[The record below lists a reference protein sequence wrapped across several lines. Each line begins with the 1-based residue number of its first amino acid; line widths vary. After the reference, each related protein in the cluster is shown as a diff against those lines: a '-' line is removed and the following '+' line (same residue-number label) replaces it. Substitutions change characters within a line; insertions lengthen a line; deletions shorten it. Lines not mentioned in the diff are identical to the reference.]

1 MFTFLSVL
9 AVCCTIVFVVRKN
22 PGFCITIDNTN
33 PNVTSNFSDMLT
45 EPTGATSDDNEKEE
59 EEEEEEDVL
68 ANMLGEV
75 RELFTGGD
83 NDE

>member
-9 AVCCTIVFVVRKN
+9 AVCCTIVFVVLKN
-22 PGFCITIDNTN
+22 PGFCITINNTN
-33 PNVTSNFSDMLT
+33 PSVTSNSSYMLT
-45 EPTGATSDDNEKEE
+45 KPTEATSDDNEK
-59 EEEEEEDVL
+59 EEEEEDVL

-75 RELFTGGD
+75 TELFTGGD

>member
-9 AVCCTIVFVVRKN
+9 AVCCTVVFVVLKN
-22 PGFCITIDNTN
+22 PGFCITINNTN
-33 PNVTSNFSDMLT
+33 PNVTSNTLIGET
-45 EPTGATSDDNEKEE
+45 EPTETTSDDKEK
-59 EEEEEEDVL
+59 EEDVL

-75 RELFTGGD
+75 TELFTGGD

>member
-9 AVCCTIVFVVRKN
+9 AVCCTIVFVVLKN
-22 PGFCITIDNTN
+22 PGFCVTINNTN
-33 PNVTSNFSDMLT
+33 PNVTSNFSDMST
-45 EPTGATSDDNEKEE
+45 ESTEATSDDNEEE
-59 EEEEEEDVL
+59 EEKDVL

-75 RELFTGGD
+75 TELFTGGD

>member
-9 AVCCTIVFVVRKN
+9 AVCCTIVFVVLKN
-22 PGFCITIDNTN
+22 PGFCITINNTN
-33 PNVTSNFSDMLT
+33 SNVTSNFSDKSTELT
-45 EPTGATSDDNEKEE
+45 EATSDDNEEE
-59 EEEEEEDVL
+59 EEKDVL

-75 RELFTGGD
+75 TELFTGGD

>member
-9 AVCCTIVFVVRKN
+9 AVCCTIVFVVLKN
-22 PGFCITIDNTN
+22 PGFCITINNTN
-33 PNVTSNFSDMLT
+33 PNVTSNTLIDET
-45 EPTGATSDDNEKEE
+45 EPTEATSDANEK
-59 EEEEEEDVL
+59 EEEEDVL

-75 RELFTGGD
+75 TELFTGGD

>member
-9 AVCCTIVFVVRKN
+9 AVCCTIVFVVLKN
-22 PGFCITIDNTN
+22 PGFCVTINNTN
-33 PNVTSNFSDMLT
+33 PNVTSNFSDTLT
-45 EPTGATSDDNEKEE
+45 EPTEATSDDNEK
-59 EEEEEEDVL
+59 EEEEEDVL

-75 RELFTGGD
+75 TELFTGGD

>member
-9 AVCCTIVFVVRKN
+9 AVCCTIVFVVLKN
-22 PGFCITIDNTN
+22 PGFCVTINNTN
-33 PNVTSNFSDMLT
+33 PNVASNFSDMLT
-45 EPTGATSDDNEKEE
+45 ESTEATSDDNEEE
-59 EEEEEEDVL
+59 EEKDVL

-75 RELFTGGD
+75 TELFTGGD

>member
-9 AVCCTIVFVVRKN
+9 AVCCTIVFVVLKN
-22 PGFCITIDNTN
+22 PGFCVTINNTN
-33 PNVTSNFSDMLT
+33 PSVTSNFSDMLT
-45 EPTGATSDDNEKEE
+45 APTEATSDDNEKEE
-59 EEEEEEDVL
+59 EDEDVL

-75 RELFTGGD
+75 TELFTGGD

>member
-9 AVCCTIVFVVRKN
+9 AVCCTIVFVVLKN
-22 PGFCITIDNTN
+22 PGFCVTINNTN
-33 PNVTSNFSDMLT
+33 PNVTSNFSDILT
-45 EPTGATSDDNEKEE
+45 ESTEATSDDNEKEE
-59 EEEEEEDVL
+59 EDEDVL

-75 RELFTGGD
+75 TELFTGGD

>member
-9 AVCCTIVFVVRKN
+9 AVCCTIVFVVLKN
-22 PGFCITIDNTN
+22 PGFCITINNTN
-33 PNVTSNFSDMLT
+33 PSVTSNVSDMLT
-45 EPTGATSDDNEKEE
+45 APTEATSDDNEKEE
-59 EEEEEEDVL
+59 EDEDVL

-75 RELFTGGD
+75 TELFTGGD

>member
-9 AVCCTIVFVVRKN
+9 AVCCTIVFVVLKN
-22 PGFCITIDNTN
+22 PGFCITINNTN
-33 PNVTSNFSDMLT
+33 PSVTSNVSDMLT
-45 EPTGATSDDNEKEE
+45 APTEATSDDNEK
-59 EEEEEEDVL
+59 EEEEEDVL

-75 RELFTGGD
+75 TELFTGGD

>member
-9 AVCCTIVFVVRKN
+9 AVCCTVVFVVLKN
-22 PGFCITIDNTN
+22 PGFCITINNTN
-33 PNVTSNFSDMLT
+33 PNVTSNILIDET
-45 EPTGATSDDNEKEE
+45 EPTETTSDDKEK
-59 EEEEEEDVL
+59 EEEDVL

-75 RELFTGGD
+75 TELFTGGD

>member
-9 AVCCTIVFVVRKN
+9 AVCCTIVFVVLKN
-22 PGFCITIDNTN
+22 PGFCITINNTN
-33 PNVTSNFSDMLT
+33 PNVTSNFSNALT
-45 EPTGATSDDNEKEE
+45 ESTEATSDDNEEK
-59 EEEEEEDVL
+59 EEDVL

-75 RELFTGGD
+75 TELFTGGD

>member
-9 AVCCTIVFVVRKN
+9 AVCCTIVFVVLKN
-22 PGFCITIDNTN
+22 PGFCITINNTN
-33 PNVTSNFSDMLT
+33 PSVTSNVSDMLT
-45 EPTGATSDDNEKEE
+45 ASTEATSDANEK
-59 EEEEEEDVL
+59 EEEEEDVL

-75 RELFTGGD
+75 TELFTGGD

>member
-9 AVCCTIVFVVRKN
+9 AVCCTIVFVVLKN
-22 PGFCITIDNTN
+22 PGFCVTINNTN
-33 PNVTSNFSDMLT
+33 HSVTSNFSDMLT
-45 EPTGATSDDNEKEE
+45 APTEATSDDNEKEE
-59 EEEEEEDVL
+59 EDEDVL

-75 RELFTGGD
+75 TELFTGGD

>member
-9 AVCCTIVFVVRKN
+9 AVCCTVVFVVLKN
-22 PGFCITIDNTN
+22 PGFCITINNTN
-33 PNVTSNFSDMLT
+33 QNVTSNTLIDET
-45 EPTGATSDDNEKEE
+45 EPTETTSDDKEK
-59 EEEEEEDVL
+59 EEDVL

-75 RELFTGGD
+75 TELFTGGD

>member
-9 AVCCTIVFVVRKN
+9 AVCCTIVFVVLKN
-22 PGFCITIDNTN
+22 PGFCITINNTN
-33 PNVTSNFSDMLT
+33 PSITSNVSDMLT
-45 EPTGATSDDNEKEE
+45 APTEATSDDNEKEE
-59 EEEEEEDVL
+59 EDEDVL

-75 RELFTGGD
+75 TELFTGGD

>member
-9 AVCCTIVFVVRKN
+9 AVCCTIVFVVLKN
-22 PGFCITIDNTN
+22 PGFCITINNTN
-33 PNVTSNFSDMLT
+33 PSVTSNFSDMPT
-45 EPTGATSDDNEKEE
+45 EPTEATSDDNEK
-59 EEEEEEDVL
+59 EEEEEDVL

-75 RELFTGGD
+75 TELFTGGD

>member
-9 AVCCTIVFVVRKN
+9 AVCCTVVFVVLKN
-22 PGFCITIDNTN
+22 PGFCITINNTN
-33 PNVTSNFSDMLT
+33 PNVTSNILIDET
-45 EPTGATSDDNEKEE
+45 EPTETTSDDKEK
-59 EEEEEEDVL
+59 EEDVL

-75 RELFTGGD
+75 TELFTGGD

>member
-9 AVCCTIVFVVRKN
+9 AICCTIVFVVLKN
-22 PGFCITIDNTN
+22 PGFCITINNTN
-33 PNVTSNFSDMLT
+33 PNVTSNSLNMMT
-45 EPTGATSDDNEKEE
+45 EPTEATSDDNEEE
-59 EEEEEEDVL
+59 EEKDVL

-75 RELFTGGD
+75 TELFTGGD